1 MCEYKM
7 ITLCGTSSKLRQ
19 GIVAIVAILCGAI
32 LIIPSTLLHIYGD
45 SINPNVLA
53 ADSKQYGTSYAEWG
67 AKWQQWLISV
77 PQSLNPANDPTG
89 KNCPQNQNGP
99 VWFLAGTTG
108 GSAERTC
115 TIPAGKA
122 IFFPIIASECDY
134 ASYPNV
140 KSEPGLVLC
149 AQADDNRAINVK
161 ATLDGVNLKQLDKYR
176 VTSPLFSIT
185 YRPNNVFGLPPGQT
199 QGIVDG
205 YWVFLQ
211 PLSPG
216 KHELHFTGL
225 TPGNPTT
232 GTTNFAID
240 VTYHLTVQ

>member
-1 MCEYKM
+1 MFLGLGLM
-7 ITLCGTSSKLRQ
+7 
-19 GIVAIVAILCGAI
+19 V
-32 LIIPSTLLHIYGD
+32 PSIMSHVQAD
-45 SINPNVLA
+45 SINPSVFA
-53 ADSKQYGTSYAEWG
+53 IDSKPYGTPYAEWAG
-67 AKWQQWLISV
+67 KWQQWLISV
-77 PQSLNPANDPTG
+77 PQPLNPATDSTG
-89 KNCPQNQNGP
+89 KNCAQNQNGP

-122 IFFPIIASECDY
+122 ILFPVVGSECDY

-140 KSEPGLVLC
+140 KSEPALVLC
-149 AQADDNRAINVK
+149 AQADVNRAINLQ
-161 ATLDGVNLKQLDKYR
+161 ATIDGVNLKQLDKYR
-176 VTSPLFSIT
+176 ATSPLFSVT
-185 YRPNNVFGLPPGQT
+185 YPPHNLFGSPAGQT
-199 QGIVDG
+199 QGISDG

-216 KHELHFTGL
+216 KHELHFSGL

>member
-1 MCEYKM
+1 M
-7 ITLCGTSSKLRQ
+7 ITSGNTRFKLHQ
-19 GIVAIVAILCGAI
+19 AVVAIVIILLETV
-32 LIIPSTLLHIYGD
+32 LIIPSTLLYAQAD
-45 SINPNVLA
+45 SINPSVFA
-53 ADSKQYGTSYAEWG
+53 ADSKQYGTPYAVWAG
-67 AKWQQWLISV
+67 KWQQWLISV
-77 PQSLNPANDPTG
+77 PQPLNPATDSTG
-89 KNCPQNQNGP
+89 KNCAQNQNGP

-122 IFFPIIASECDY
+122 IFFPVIASECDY

-140 KSEPGLVLC
+140 KSEPSLVLC

-161 ATLDGVNLKQLDKYR
+161 AVIDGVNLKQLDKYR
-176 VTSPLFSIT
+176 MTSPLFTVT
-185 YRPNNVFGLPPGQT
+185 YPPHNLFGSPPGQT

-205 YWVFLQ
+205 FWIFLQ

-216 KHELHFTGL
+216 KHELHFSGL

-232 GTTNFAID
+232 GTANFAID
-240 VTYHLTVQ
+240 VTYHLTAQ